1 MAKAK
6 TNAKAKRKSPPKT
19 ARKTVKG
26 GRASGS
32 RNFGLDKLHFMLD
45 YLEKI
50 LPIGPDEWEQV
61 MQHHNHAYPKPG
73 RDVYAIRRK
82 YMTLQRKTIPTG
94 DPTCP
99 PEVKQAKR
107 IKYKLG
113 QKADLGDATEPFD
126 LENGFE
132 DSSLLGQDSGDSDSD
147 DDNLDDDDDNDIG
160 DNPPSLATAS
170 GRSKSTQT
178 SVSKPKP
185 RQVRPYNKSVK
196 EELLET
202 MQISALQK
210 EKERKSRLASHNT
223 MIEAATAF
231 GSIIAAA
238 LVGRKKKKKKKSKQ
252 DAPIEIEISSDSSSD
267 LDSDCD

>member
-1 MAKAK
+1 
-6 TNAKAKRKSPPKT
+6 
-19 ARKTVKG
+19 
-26 GRASGS
+26 
-32 RNFGLDKLHFMLD
+32 
-45 YLEKI
+45 
-50 LPIGPDEWEQV
+50 
-61 MQHHNHAYPKPG
+61 
-73 RDVYAIRRK
+73 
-82 YMTLQRKTIPTG
+82 MTLQRKTIPTG

-132 DSSLLGQDSGDSDSD
+132 ESSLLGQDSGDSDSD
-147 DDNLDDDDDNDIG
+147 DDNSDDDDDDDIG

-170 GRSKSTQT
+170 GRSKSTRT

-202 MQISALQK
+202 MQLSALQK
-210 EKERKSRLASHNT
+210 EKERKNCLASHNA

-238 LVGRKKKKKKKSKQ
+238 LVGRKKKKKKKKSKQ
-252 DAPIEIEISSDSSSD
+252 DASMEIEISSDLSSSSD
-267 LDSDCD
+267 LDSDSDSDSD